1 MRNRPISGATLGL
14 ALLLVVVPVGCRS
27 GPDAGG
33 AGRPRVGPAGR
44 RPPQPLPTPLR
55 AIWVARYHYRTPDD
69 IRRIM
74 ARSAALGANTVLWQV
89 RGEGTVAYPS
99 RLEPWSREF
108 DFRDPGYDPLAL
120 AVSEAHR
127 RGLRIE
133 AWVNVMPGWRGRTP
147 PPVPSQLYHAHPD
160 WFVTDAWG
168 RRQPLGDFY
177 VILNPCRPEV
187 RRHIARVVAEIATNY
202 DVDGIHLD
210 YVRFAW
216 DGTPNARARFPR
228 DAQTL
233 ALYRRE
239 TGRTPDE
246 DPAAWDAWRAAQVTR
261 TVAEIRQAVRRT
273 RPGATLSAAVWGDL
287 DQGYREYLQNGPAW
301 LRAGLVD
308 ALLPMAY
315 TDNPAEFTASI
326 EAYRAAAPGRRV
338 VPGVGVY
345 KLDSAAG
352 LATQLAECE
361 RWGGDWALFSYDA
374 LFPTGRDPNAFDP
387 VQGLRRRVVA
397 ATARDRRYRPVD

>member
-1 MRNRPISGATLGL
+1 MLNRMPPARATIGL
-14 ALLLVVVPVGCRS
+14 ALLTLLVPLGCRS
-27 GPDAGG
+27 GPEIGG
-33 AGRPRVGPAGR
+33 AGPRLAPAGR
-44 RPPQPLPTPLR
+44 RPPRPLPSPMR
-55 AIWVARYHYRTPDD
+55 AIWVARYHYRTPEDV
-69 IRRIM
+69 RRIM
-74 ARSAALGANTVLWQV
+74 ARCAALGANTVLWQV

-147 PPVPSQLYHAHPD
+147 PPVKRQLYHAHPD
-160 WFVTDAWG
+160 WFVADARG

-187 RRHIARVVAEIATNY
+187 RRHIANVVTEIVANY
-202 DVDGIHLD
+202 DVDGVHLD

-216 DGTPNARARFPR
+216 DGIPNARARFPR

-233 ALYRRE
+233 GLYRRE

-246 DPAAWDAWRAAQVTR
+246 DPAAWDAWRADQVTR
-261 TVAEIRQAVRRT
+261 TVAEVRQAVRRT
-273 RPGATLSAAVWGDL
+273 RPGATLTAAVWNDP
-287 DQGYREYLQNGPAW
+287 DEGYRDYLQNGPAW
-301 LRAGLVD
+301 LRGGLVD

-315 TDNPAEFTASI
+315 SERLAAFVADI
-326 EAYRAAAPGRRV
+326 EAYRSAAPGRRI

-352 LATQLAECE
+352 LEAQLAACA

-374 LFPTGRDPNAFDP
+374 LFPTGRDPNAYDA
-387 VQGLRRRVVA
+387 VQDLRRRAVA
-397 ATARDRRYRPVD
+397 AAARE